1 MWNGGRLL
9 LKAGFT
15 QSRQLVVLVPA
26 QGVRCTV
33 HISHQPCPGL
43 GEEARDKAA
52 MGTSVSCSAERHAI
66 NRREVMSRSSTVH
79 SYGRPG
85 TTTSTALTFYNT
97 PIN

>member
-1 MWNGGRLL
+1 MEWGQAPLEGWLYSEPATGGP
-9 LKAGFT
+9 G
-15 QSRQLVVLVPA
+15 S
-26 QGVRCTV
+26 CTGCEV

-85 TTTSTALTFYNT
+85 TATSTALTFYNT